1 MEYKGFS
8 KFTRFSATVLGILED
23 DIPEFPPGVRLYVDF
38 ANQDYFIWEEP
49 NPE

>member
-8 KFTRFSATVLGILED
+8 KLTRFSATVLVILEEG
-23 DIPEFPPGVRLYVDF
+23 IPEFPPGVRFYADF
-38 ANQDYFIWEEP
+38 VNQDYFIWEEP